1 MSNEILEPEAT
12 FPINIES
19 EMQDSFLEYA
29 MSVIVSRALPDVRDG
44 LKPVHR
50 RVLYS
55 MWDSGIRPGTPYR
68 KAARVVGD
76 VVGWFHP
83 HAPEAVYDSMVRLAQ
98 DFALRNPLIDPQ
110 GNFGT
115 VDDPPAAMR
124 YVEARLAKLSAH
136 MLDGIDED
144 TVDFREN
151 YSGERSEPTVLPARF
166 PNLLVNGSTGI
177 AVGMATN
184 MAPHNLGEV
193 VDAVLYALGHSDA
206 TVTDLMEFVKGPDFP
221 TGAFIVGNKGIHDA
235 LMTGRGSIRM
245 RAVTD
250 VVEIRKG
257 RTAIV
262 VSEIPYQVSRDRI
275 TAKIAEIVNT
285 KKVTGIA
292 DVRDETD
299 RLGTRI
305 VIELKRDGNPQV
317 VLNQLFK
324 HTRLEDSFAVNN
336 VALVDGV
343 PRTLNLAQLV
353 HHYIDHQLEVVERRS
368 RFRLDKAEARAH
380 ILRGLLIALD
390 HIDEVVAIIRASAHV
405 DAAREGLIEAFELSE
420 IQANHILDMP
430 LRRLTALETNKLRDE
445 LEELQSTIAYL
456 EGLLADEA
464 LRRELIGDE
473 LIEIREKFADRR
485 RSRII
490 PDSGEM
496 SLEDLI
502 ADEELVISISSS
514 GYIKSVLSKAYRTQA
529 RGGRGIKGA
538 GLRDDD
544 VIEHLIH
551 TTAHSYLLFFT
562 NRGKVYRVRA
572 HEIPRKDRTAKGQLI
587 QSVLPLESDEA
598 VEAIIDMRDYET
610 SKYLVMF
617 TRNGLVKKSKFSD
630 YDSRNQVLVA
640 INLLDNDEVVA
651 VRQTTG
657 DSDLMMLTQNGMG
670 IRFDEKDVRP
680 TGRASQGVRG
690 IKLRDGDSVVSAA
703 IADEAEEVLLLTSGG
718 YGKRIKMSEFRVQK
732 RGGVGVISM
741 KLTKVRGVV
750 AAARAVSVAD
760 EVVVTS
766 SDGIVMRAA
775 AKSIS
780 RQKRPSTGVKVMN
793 LSDGAL
799 LSALAVVPTEDDVQ

>member
-1 MSNEILEPEAT
+1 
-12 FPINIES
+12 
-19 EMQDSFLEYA
+19 
-29 MSVIVSRALPDVRDG
+29 
-44 LKPVHR
+44 
-50 RVLYS
+50 
-55 MWDSGIRPGTPYR
+55 
-68 KAARVVGD
+68 
-76 VVGWFHP
+76 
-83 HAPEAVYDSMVRLAQ
+83 
-98 DFALRNPLIDPQ
+98 
-110 GNFGT
+110 
-115 VDDPPAAMR
+115 
-124 YVEARLAKLSAH
+124 
-136 MLDGIDED
+136 
-144 TVDFREN
+144 
-151 YSGERSEPTVLPARF
+151 
-166 PNLLVNGSTGI
+166 
-177 AVGMATN
+177 
-184 MAPHNLGEV
+184 
-193 VDAVLYALGHSDA
+193 
-206 TVTDLMEFVKGPDFP
+206 
-221 TGAFIVGNKGIHDA
+221 
-235 LMTGRGSIRM
+235 
-245 RAVTD
+245 
-250 VVEIRKG
+250 
-257 RTAIV
+257 
-262 VSEIPYQVSRDRI
+262 
-275 TAKIAEIVNT
+275 
-285 KKVTGIA
+285 
-292 DVRDETD
+292 
-299 RLGTRI
+299 
-305 VIELKRDGNPQV
+305 
-317 VLNQLFK
+317 
-324 HTRLEDSFAVNN
+324 
-336 VALVDGV
+336 
-343 PRTLNLAQLV
+343 
-353 HHYIDHQLEVVERRS
+353 
-368 RFRLDKAEARAH
+368 
-380 ILRGLLIALD
+380 
-390 HIDEVVAIIRASAHV
+390 
-405 DAAREGLIEAFELSE
+405 
-420 IQANHILDMP
+420 
-430 LRRLTALETNKLRDE
+430 
-445 LEELQSTIAYL
+445 
-456 EGLLADEA
+456 
-464 LRRELIGDE
+464 
-473 LIEIREKFADRR
+473 
-485 RSRII
+485 
-490 PDSGEM
+490 M

-538 GLRDDD
+538 GLKDDD

-587 QSVLPLESDEA
+587 QSVLPLESDEV

-610 SKYLVMF
+610 SKFLVMF

-718 YGKRIKMSEFRVQK
+718 YGKRIKMTEFRVQK

-750 AAARAVSVAD
+750 AAARAVSAAD

-799 LSALAVVPTEDDVQ
+799 LSALAVVPTEDDEQ

>member
-1 MSNEILEPEAT
+1 
-12 FPINIES
+12 
-19 EMQDSFLEYA
+19 
-29 MSVIVSRALPDVRDG
+29 
-44 LKPVHR
+44 
-50 RVLYS
+50 
-55 MWDSGIRPGTPYR
+55 
-68 KAARVVGD
+68 
-76 VVGWFHP
+76 
-83 HAPEAVYDSMVRLAQ
+83 
-98 DFALRNPLIDPQ
+98 
-110 GNFGT
+110 
-115 VDDPPAAMR
+115 
-124 YVEARLAKLSAH
+124 
-136 MLDGIDED
+136 
-144 TVDFREN
+144 
-151 YSGERSEPTVLPARF
+151 
-166 PNLLVNGSTGI
+166 
-177 AVGMATN
+177 
-184 MAPHNLGEV
+184 
-193 VDAVLYALGHSDA
+193 
-206 TVTDLMEFVKGPDFP
+206 
-221 TGAFIVGNKGIHDA
+221 
-235 LMTGRGSIRM
+235 
-245 RAVTD
+245 
-250 VVEIRKG
+250 
-257 RTAIV
+257 
-262 VSEIPYQVSRDRI
+262 
-275 TAKIAEIVNT
+275 
-285 KKVTGIA
+285 
-292 DVRDETD
+292 
-299 RLGTRI
+299 
-305 VIELKRDGNPQV
+305 
-317 VLNQLFK
+317 
-324 HTRLEDSFAVNN
+324 
-336 VALVDGV
+336 
-343 PRTLNLAQLV
+343 
-353 HHYIDHQLEVVERRS
+353 
-368 RFRLDKAEARAH
+368 
-380 ILRGLLIALD
+380 
-390 HIDEVVAIIRASAHV
+390 V

-420 IQANHILDMP
+420 VQANHILDMP
-430 LRRLTALETNKLRDE
+430 LRRLTALETTKLRDE

-456 EGLLADEA
+456 ESLLADEA
-464 LRRELIGDE
+464 LRRELIGEE
-473 LIEIREKFADRR
+473 LIEIREKFADPR

-587 QSVLPLESDEA
+587 QSVLPLESDEV

-657 DSDLMMLTQNGMG
+657 DSDLMMLTQKGMG

-703 IADEAEEVLLLTSGG
+703 VADEAEEVLLLTSGG

-750 AAARAVSVAD
+750 AAARAVSAAD

-799 LSALAVVPTEDDVQ
+799 LSALAVVPTEDDEQ

>member
-1 MSNEILEPEAT
+1 MPNETLEPEET
-12 FPINIES
+12 FPINIEI

-68 KAARVVGD
+68 KASRVVGD

-193 VDAVLYALGHSDA
+193 VDAVLYALDHSDA
-206 TVTDLMEFVKGPDFP
+206 TVDDLMEFVKGPDFP

-235 LMTGRGSIRM
+235 LMTGRGSIKM

-353 HHYIDHQLEVVERRS
+353 HHYIDHQLEVIDRRS
-368 RFRLDKAEARAH
+368 RFRLEKAEARAH

-390 HIDEVVAIIRASAHV
+390 HIDEVVAIIRASEHV

-430 LRRLTALETNKLRDE
+430 LRRLTALETTKLRDE

-456 EGLLADEA
+456 ESLLADEA
-464 LRRELIGDE
+464 LRRELIGEE
-473 LIEIREKFADRR
+473 LIEIREKFADPR

-587 QSVLPLESDEA
+587 QSVLPLESDEV

-657 DSDLMMLTQNGMG
+657 DSDLMMLTQKGMG

-703 IADEAEEVLLLTSGG
+703 VADEAEEVLLLTSGG

-750 AAARAVSVAD
+750 AAARAVSAAD

-799 LSALAVVPTEDDVQ
+799 LSALAVVPTEDDEQ

>member
-1 MSNEILEPEAT
+1 MPNEILEPET
-12 FPINIES
+12 TLPINIES

-68 KAARVVGD
+68 KASRVVGD

-151 YSGERSEPTVLPARF
+151 YSGERLEPTVLPARF

-193 VDAVLYALGHSDA
+193 VDAVLHALDNSDA
-206 TVTDLMEFVKGPDFP
+206 TVPDLMEFVKGPDFP
-221 TGAFIVGNKGIHDA
+221 TGAFIVGNKGIHEA
-235 LMTGRGSIRM
+235 LATGRGSIKM

-262 VSEIPYQVSRDRI
+262 VSEIPYQVSRDNI

-368 RFRLDKAEARAH
+368 RYRLAKAEARAH

-390 HIDEVVAIIRASAHV
+390 RIDEVVAIIRASEHV
-405 DAAREGLIEAFELSE
+405 DAARESLVEAFELSE

-430 LRRLTALETNKLRDE
+430 LRRLTALETSKLRDE
-445 LEELQSTIAYL
+445 LEELQVTIDYL
-456 EGLLADEA
+456 VRLLADEM
-464 LRRELIGDE
+464 LRREVIAEE
-473 LIEIREKFADRR
+473 LAEIREKFSDSR

-514 GYIKSVLSKAYRTQA
+514 GYVKSVLSKSYRTQA

-538 GLRDDD
+538 GLKDDD
-544 VIEHLIH
+544 VIDHMIH
-551 TTAHSYLLFFT
+551 TSAHSYLLFFT

-587 QSVLPLESDEA
+587 QSVLPLESDEV

-617 TRNGLVKKSKFSD
+617 TKNGLVKKSKFSD

-640 INLLDNDEVVA
+640 INLLDGDEVVA

-670 IRFDEKDVRP
+670 IRFDEGDVRP

-690 IKLRDGDSVVSAA
+690 IKLRDTDRVVSAA

-718 YGKRIKMSEFRVQK
+718 YGKRIKMSEFRVQR

-741 KLTKVRGVV
+741 KLTRVRGVV
-750 AAARAVSVAD
+750 AAARAVSARD
-760 EVVVTS
+760 EIVVTS
-766 SDGIVMRAA
+766 SDGIVMRAE

-793 LSDGAL
+793 LSDNAV
-799 LSALAVVPTEDDVQ
+799 LSALAVVPTEDND